1 MRSRSFGRTGWEVS
15 PIGFGAWEIGGEF
28 GRVDDNESLAA
39 LHTAVDLGV
48 NFFDT
53 SDVYGSNGD
62 GHSEKLLGRL
72 KRERREPILIATKAG
87 RRLRPHVAEGYNR
100 VNLEAFVD
108 QSLKNLGVERIDL
121 LQLHCPPPEVYYR
134 PETFD
139 ALDDLVKI
147 GKIQHYGVSVQKV
160 EEGLKAIEFPNVQSV
175 QIVFNLFRQRP
186 AELFF
191 GEALRRKVAIIA
203 RVPLASGLLTGKMRP
218 DTVFEPDDHRVVNR
232 NGEIFDRGETFS
244 GVDYPA
250 GLAAVDDLRPWVPSG
265 MTLAQFALRW
275 ILDFEAVTCTIPGA
289 KHAAQVLDNVRAGEF
304 PQLSPE
310 VHLQARSV
318 YDLRIRGL
326 VHARW

>member
-1 MRSRSFGRTGWEVS
+1 MRNRSFGRTGWEVS

-28 GRVDDNESLAA
+28 GRVDDNDSLAA
-39 LHTAVDLGV
+39 LHKAVDLGI

-53 SDVYGSNGD
+53 SDVYGANGD

-87 RRLRPHVAEGYNR
+87 RRLHPHVAEGYNR
-100 VNLEAFVD
+100 ANLEAFVD

-134 PETFD
+134 PETFE
-139 ALDDLVKI
+139 ALDEIVRA
-147 GKIQHYGVSVQKV
+147 GKLQHYGVSVQKV
-160 EEGLKAIEFPNVQSV
+160 EEGLKAIEFPNVQSI

-191 GEALRRKVAIIA
+191 GEALRRGVAVIA
-203 RVPLASGLLTGKMRP
+203 RVPLASGMLTGKMKT
-218 DTVFEPDDHRVVNR
+218 DTVFEPDDHRIVNR
-232 NGEIFDRGETFS
+232 NGEIFDKGETFS
-244 GVDYPA
+244 GVDYQT
-250 GLAAVDDLRPWVPSG
+250 GLAAVEELRALVPAG
-265 MTLAQFALRW
+265 MTFAQFALRW

-289 KHAAQVLDNVRAGEF
+289 KYPAQVVDNAQAAEWS
-304 PQLSPE
+304 PLSAE
-310 VHLQARSV
+310 VHAQARSV
-318 YDLRIRGL
+318 YTRRIRDL

>member
-1 MRSRSFGRTGWEVS
+1 MQNRSFGRTGWEVS

-28 GRVDDNESLAA
+28 GRVDDNDSLAA
-39 LHTAVDLGV
+39 LHRAVDLGI

-53 SDVYGSNGD
+53 SDVYG
-62 GHSEKLLGRL
+62 HSEKLLGQL

-87 RRLRPHVAEGYNR
+87 RRLRPHTAEGYNR
-100 VNLEAFVD
+100 ANLEAFVD
-108 QSLKNLGVERIDL
+108 QSLTTLGVERIDL

-139 ALDDLVKI
+139 ALDDLVRI

-160 EEGLKAIEFPNVQSV
+160 EEGLKAIEFPNVQSI

-191 GEALRRKVAIIA
+191 GEALRRRVAIIA
-203 RVPLASGLLTGKMRP
+203 RVPLASGLLTGKMKP

-244 GVDYPA
+244 GVDYHT
-250 GLAAVDDLRPWVPSG
+250 GLAAVDDLRPLVPAG
-265 MTLAQFALRW
+265 MTFAQFALRW
-275 ILDFEAVTCTIPGA
+275 ILDFDAVTCTIPGA
-289 KHAAQVLDNVRAGEF
+289 KYPAQVADNARAAEC
-304 PQLSPE
+304 PPLSDE
-310 VHLQARSV
+310 VHAHVKSV
-318 YDLRIRGL
+318 YERRIRDQ